1 MTNPV
6 ISRLKNFKKSIKI
19 PGDKSI
25 SHRSIIFGSIAKGKT
40 EVSNFLTGEDCIC
53 TQKAFEA
60 LGVEIETFNS
70 DPENPILRIHGKGI
84 SELKAPEKEIYLG
97 NSGTGMR
104 LLSGLFSGLP
114 FEFTLTGDESLS
126 SRPMKR
132 VINPLSEMGASI
144 DSQDG
149 KAPLIIHGS
158 SNLKGIVYK
167 SPIASAQVKSCLLLA
182 GLNAE
187 GVTTV
192 IEPEKS
198 RDHSERM
205 LEYFGS
211 SVSHH
216 SGSLEVSIKKS
227 EKDLK
232 AQVIKVPGD
241 ISSAAFFMVAGAICE
256 NSELVLENVGVNP
269 TRTGI
274 LDVLTMMNVN
284 FSVENLREEAREPR
298 ADIIVKSS
306 DIKSCEISGD
316 LIPRLIDEIPV
327 IAILAAQAEGTTVIK
342 DAEELKVKES
352 NRIATT
358 VNMLKLL
365 GVNVEETDDGMIIE
379 GLAGKAFQGAKDS
392 GDKVSIDSNGDHR
405 IAMSSAVAGLHSDKP
420 VEILKSE
427 FVNTSFPGFFDIL
440 KVEEATTA

>member
-1 MTNPV
+1 MINPI
-6 ISRLKNFKKSIKI
+6 ISKRKNFKKPIKV

-25 SHRSIIFGSIAKGKT
+25 SHRSIILGSIAKGRT

-53 TQKAFEA
+53 TQKAFQA
-60 LGVEIETFNS
+60 LGVEIETYFG
-70 DPENPILRIHGKGI
+70 NPDNPTLRINGNGI
-84 SELKAPEKEIYLG
+84 YSLKEAKEDIYLG

-104 LLSGLFSGLP
+104 LLSGLFAGLP
-114 FEFTLTGDESLS
+114 FNTKLTGDESLS

-132 VINPLSEMGASI
+132 VIDPLTQMGANIASNE
-144 DSQDG
+144 G
-149 KAPLIIHGS
+149 KAPLNINGTN
-158 SNLKGIVYK
+158 NLRGITYH

-187 GVTTV
+187 GVTTI

-211 SVSHH
+211 NISYH

-227 EKDLK
+227 EKDLSG
-232 AQVIKVPGD
+232 QIIRVPGD

-256 NSELVLENVGVNP
+256 DSEIFLENVGINP

-274 LDVLTMMNVN
+274 LDVLTMMNIDFN
-284 FSVENLREEAREPR
+284 VENIRDEAREPR
-298 ADIIVKSS
+298 ADILIKSS
-306 DIKSCEISGD
+306 EIKGCEISGN

-327 IAILAAQAEGTTVIK
+327 IAILAAQANGTTVIK
-342 DAEELKVKES
+342 NAEELKVKES
-352 NRIATT
+352 NRITST
-358 VNMLKLL
+358 VNMLKEL

-379 GLAGKAFQGAKDS
+379 GLAAKEFPGS
-392 GDKVSIDSNGDHR
+392 SSSTDKIVIDSHGDHR
-405 IAMSSAVAGLHSDKP
+405 IAMSSAIAALQSSKP

-427 FVNTSFPGFFDIL
+427 YVNTSFPGFFEL
-440 KVEEATTA
+440 LNKEEARA